1 MSEHNLQICR
11 FCQRT
16 IKLAYYCEN
25 CGINCCSD
33 CLHEEKNDYFI
44 CQDCNSKNIETSE
57 TGKKKKC
64 KECGSENLTQSS
76 QLLKSCPKC
85 HSTSIVN
92 IYEKKEELEK
102 SFLNL
107 IKNVR
112 NFITPFSELVNSM
125 YQLRQMVKNA
135 RAPPIKCFHFSNL
148 EPDLLALFKLLVY
161 VKDNFH
167 EKISIL
173 FNHLSL
179 NKEYFFDIYT
189 QPNANVIIIE
199 GILENLTINYESIQ
213 EYVSNNV
220 KTINSSLDT
229 MKKNLKFIDKITY
242 YFDTYKKFLNLA
254 EDEKPIYSIH
264 AKLANGLNTHDKYK
278 KSKGVLFI
286 TNLDLSFVQFSGK
299 LKKRKQAIFKAPVN
313 DLIKIRVQGKV
324 LKKLYIE
331 FPYGRYEF
339 TLPPNSINKVLD
351 YIVLA
356 RNFEDTIKF
365 DEDAAQKLE
374 NFYVELNEITAFIEE
389 TINSFFSLK
398 CQYNSQNQKNEHQQS
413 NQYFPNFPNPQ
424 LSHPNFYHNNAFH
437 NDLNRNAYNQ
447 EFQGPF
453 SKEYSPNPYI
463 DQQGIRAEN
472 FDNFYQY
479 GTKEPLIN
487 KYESRFVPQTIFNPQ
502 RIQNYESLR
511 YPSPYNI
518 HILDPIDKNALIKK
532 LEQANKRG
540 QYEPYGNYPTYHN
553 YESDSRNFN
562 DKRFYNDFSKNH
574 LSELFDHDDF
584 PSSLNHMPKRYSKR
598 VREKRKEMGE
608 LEKERFGL
616 DETLKAL
623 DTKFDQG
630 VISEN
635 DYFRTFKNL
644 QKQIYDIDQ
653 KIETLGQEIEE
664 MNIKPHLKDTERKH
678 YFT

>member
-11 FCQRT
+11 FCQRN
-16 IKLAYYCEN
+16 IKLAYYCED
-25 CGINCCSD
+25 CGISCCSD
-33 CLHEEKNDYFI
+33 CLHEEKNDYFV

-57 TGKKKKC
+57 SGKRRYC

-112 NFITPFSELVNSM
+112 NFITPFGELINSM
-125 YQLRQMVKNA
+125 YQLRQMIKNA

-161 VKDNFH
+161 AKDNFH
-167 EKISIL
+167 EKITLL

-199 GILENLTINYESIQ
+199 GILENLTINYESIK

-229 MKKNLKFIDKITY
+229 IKKNLKFIDKITY

-286 TNLDLSFVQFSGK
+286 TNLDLSFVQFNGRF
-299 LKKRKQAIFKAPVN
+299 KKKKQAIFKAPVN
-313 DLIKIRVQGKV
+313 DLIKIRVQGKI

-365 DEDAAQKLE
+365 DEDAAQKLD
-374 NFYVELNEITAFIEE
+374 NFYVDLNEITAFIEE

-398 CQYNSQNQKNEHQQS
+398 CQYNSQHQKNENAQT
-413 NQYFPNFPNPQ
+413 NQYFPNISNPQ
-424 LSHPNFYHNNAFH
+424 LNAYPNQIHSNTFH
-437 NDLNRNAYNQ
+437 NDNNRNAYNQ
-447 EFQGPF
+447 EYLGAYP
-453 SKEYSPNPYI
+453 KEYPPNAYLYQSGPRI
-463 DQQGIRAEN
+463 EN
-472 FDNFYQY
+472 TDNFYHY
-479 GTKEPLIN
+479 GNREPLFN
-487 KYESRFVPQTIFNPQ
+487 NYESRFVPQTIFNPQ

-511 YPSPYNI
+511 YQSPYNI
-518 HILDPIDKNALIKK
+518 HILDPEDKNILMKK

-540 QYEPYGNYPTYHN
+540 PYDPYMSYPSYN
-553 YESDSRNFN
+553 YESDSKNLHDNRY
-562 DKRFYNDFSKNH
+562 YNDFSKNH
-574 LSELFDHDDF
+574 LSELFDHNEF
-584 PSSLNHMPKRYSKR
+584 PNSLNKMPKRYSKQA
-598 VREKRKEMGE
+598 REKHKEMSE
-608 LEKERFGL
+608 LEKERYGL

-630 VISEN
+630 VISEV

-653 KIETLGQEIEE
+653 KIELLGQEIED
-664 MNIKPHLKDTERKH
+664 MKFKPHLKDIEGKR

>member
-11 FCQRT
+11 FCQRN

-25 CGINCCSD
+25 CGVSCCSD
-33 CLHEEKNDYFI
+33 CLHEEKKEYFV
-44 CQDCNSKNIETSE
+44 CQDCSSKKIETSDSR
-57 TGKKKKC
+57 KKSYC
-64 KECGSENLTQSS
+64 KDCGSENLIQSS

-85 HSTSIVN
+85 HSTSIIN
-92 IYEKKEELEK
+92 IFEKKEELEK
-102 SFLNL
+102 AFLEL

-112 NFITPFSELVNSM
+112 NFIDPLNELVNTM
-125 YQLRQMVKNA
+125 YQLRQMIKNA

-148 EPDLLALFKLLVY
+148 EPDLLALFKLFVY
-161 VKDNFH
+161 AKDNFH
-167 EKISIL
+167 EKITIL
-173 FNHLSL
+173 FNHLSI
-179 NKEYFFDIYT
+179 NKEYFFDIYN
-189 QPNANVIIIE
+189 QPNANVIIIK
-199 GILENLTINYESIQ
+199 GILENLTINYESIE

-220 KTINSSLDT
+220 KTINSSLEII
-229 MKKNLKFIDKITY
+229 KKNLKFIDKITY

-286 TNLDLSFVQFSGK
+286 TNLDLSFVQFSGRFK
-299 LKKRKQAIFKAPVN
+299 KKRQTIFKAPVN
-313 DLIKIRVQGKV
+313 DLTKIRVQGKI

-365 DEDAAQKLE
+365 DEDAAQKLD
-374 NFYVELNEITAFIEE
+374 NFYIDLNEINAFIEE

-398 CQYNSQNQKNEHQQS
+398 CQYNAQSQKNEKQQN
-413 NQYFPNFPNPQ
+413 NQYLPSNPIHQLHNFPNQ
-424 LSHPNFYHNNAFH
+424 FQNNPYMG
-437 NDLNRNAYNQ
+437 NYNMDQ
-447 EFQGPF
+447 DPPIMY
-453 SKEYSPNPYI
+453 SREYSPNPY
-463 DQQGIRAEN
+463 QQDFGPVN
-472 FDNFYQY
+472 PSYYYQY
-479 GTKEPLIN
+479 GNREPSYNIKN
-487 KYESRFVPQTIFNPQ
+487 ENRFIPQTLFNPQ

-518 HILDPIDKNALIKK
+518 NNFDPDDKNILMKK

-540 QYEPYGNYPTYHN
+540 PYDHYGNYSVYDN
-553 YESDSRNFN
+553 KVDSY
-562 DKRFYNDFSKNH
+562 DKRFSQDFSKNH
-574 LSELFDHDDF
+574 LSELFDRDDF
-584 PSSLNHMPKRYSKR
+584 LGNIGKTPKRYSKQ
-598 VREKRKEMGE
+598 VREKRKKMSE
-608 LEKERFGL
+608 LEKERYGL
-616 DETLKAL
+616 NETLKAL

-630 VISEN
+630 VISEV

-644 QKQIYDIDQ
+644 QKQIYEIDQ
-653 KIETLGQEIEE
+653 KIDSLGQDMDE
-664 MNIKPHLKDTERKH
+664 MNLKPILGDIEGKR
-678 YFT
+678 YFS